1 MMRKNNNNGGNRNK
15 HRGNSGGGR
24 RYNNNG
30 GGNRGGHND
39 GQNIARQKHH
49 ATQMLGKF
57 SDMARNA
64 QSNGDRVDV
73 EYYLQHVEHYSRVLA
88 EIAGVEAE
96 RFAHSREQYAPQG
109 DVAGG
114 EAANAE
120 PTSEGNA
127 DAATTNNEG
136 SEGQGSYQPRQRHHR
151 HRAHGHHSAPASDN
165 GAVEANANKEEI
177 PLPGNILPP
186 I

>member
-1 MMRKNNNNGGNRNK
+1 MMRKNNNQNRNK
-15 HRGNSGGGR
+15 HRGNNGGGR

-30 GGNRGGHND
+30 GGNRNND

-57 SDMARNA
+57 SDLARNA

-96 RFAHSREQYAPQG
+96 RFAHQREHLAAH
-109 DVAGG
+109 AGADAQP
-114 EAANAE
+114 EQSA
-120 PTSEGNA
+120 TDGNA
-127 DAATTNNEG
+127 GDQGAEGDTTGDAQTDG
-136 SEGQGSYQPRQRHHR
+136 GQPRQHQPRQRHR
-151 HRAHGHHSAPASDN
+151 HPRQHYSAPASDN
-165 GAVEANANKEEI
+165 GAAEANANKEEI